1 MIGTKTETDI
11 EISEPIVVDERRIFT
26 VSEKRS
32 ITIPKVGG
40 VAAVRVSPLYVLVL
54 EGNSCYGYS
63 VNKTELLD
71 LEVLFR
77 NEPAIREEFLNVSR
91 MSSDSLNITRNEN
104 RVPDL
109 YSALP
114 SIIIKGIKS
123 MSTFESEKD
132 QNQHEHHREMEDVR
146 KQIMTVG
153 NRASRIPRGHT
164 CRSRELQVQR
174 GETRRR
180 DRGRS
185 TAKSI
190 RSSEIRPFCASY
202 SEVRQNR

>member
-1 MIGTKTETDI
+1 MIGTRTETDI

-91 MSSDSLNITRNEN
+91 MSSDSLNIIRNEN

-153 NRASRIPRGHT
+153 NQLHEYLEGIHAEVENYKFSVEKHGEGIEVEIQLKAFVRPKSGHSVQVIP
-164 CRSRELQVQR
+164 
-174 GETRRR
+174 
-180 DRGRS
+180 
-185 TAKSI
+185 K
-190 RSSEIRPFCASY
+190 
-202 SEVRQNR
+202 